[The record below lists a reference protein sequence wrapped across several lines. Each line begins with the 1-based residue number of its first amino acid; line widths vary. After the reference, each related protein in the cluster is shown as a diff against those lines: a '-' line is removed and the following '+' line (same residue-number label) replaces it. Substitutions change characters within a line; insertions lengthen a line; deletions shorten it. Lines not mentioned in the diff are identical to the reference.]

1 MQMAQVNITPIEGLV
16 AELWDRGGTDIHIG
30 AGAPPMMRIDGDL
43 YPVAGHDPLHPDDI
57 ERLAEA
63 MLPEEMQEQF
73 AKTRQVD
80 FSFSWKEVTRFRGNI
95 FRQRG
100 AVSLALR
107 AIPFQIP
114 TMEELLLPPV
124 MESFCHQRQGLVLMT
139 GPTGSGKST
148 TQAAMV
154 GAINDSMRRHILTLE
169 DPIEYVHGHNL
180 SLVSQREIGF
190 DTATF
195 QDGLRSALRED
206 PDVVLVGEMRDPES
220 IATTL
225 TIAETGHLVFATL
238 HTNDASSAIDRI
250 IDVFPSDRQAQ
261 IRVQLAASLSG
272 VVAQRLVPRNGG
284 GMIAAFEIL
293 LANNAIRALIREGK
307 THQIRNVISQSVREG
322 MQTLEQSLS
331 VLVAHGL
338 ISYEDAVTRA
348 VVPKE
353 VRGAPQ
359 PQYWDPN
366 QPPPDGSMVP
376 PPEGGVYAP
385 DGSGAFVPAATGT
398 PDQPHA

>member
-1 MQMAQVNITPIEGLV
+1 MKLVQVDITPIEALV

-30 AGAPPMMRIDGDL
+30 AGAPPMMRVDGDL
-43 YPVAGHDPLHPDDI
+43 YPFEGHDPLHPEDI
-57 ERLAEA
+57 ERIAEA
-63 MLPEEMQEQF
+63 MLPDELKEQF
-73 AKTRQVD
+73 DQTRQVD
-80 FSFSWKEVTRFRGNI
+80 FSFSWKDVTRFRGNI

-100 AVSLALR
+100 AISLALR
-107 AIPFQIP
+107 AIPYQIP

-124 MESFCHQRQGLVLMT
+124 METFCHQNQGLVLMT

-154 GAINDSMRRHILTLE
+154 GYINAHRRRHILTLE
-169 DPIEYVHGHNL
+169 DPIEYVHGHGL

-195 QDGLRSALRED
+195 QDGLRAALRED

-238 HTNDASSAIDRI
+238 HTNDASTAIDRI
-250 IDVFPSDRQAQ
+250 IDVFPSERQSQ
-261 IRVQLAASLSG
+261 IRVQLAASLAG
-272 VVAQRLVPRNGG
+272 VVAQRLIPRVGG

-293 LANNAIRALIREGK
+293 LANNAVRSLIREGK
-307 THQIRNVISQSVREG
+307 THQIRNVISQSVRDG

-331 VLVAHGL
+331 VLLAHGL
-338 ISYEDAVTRA
+338 ISYDDAITRA

-353 VRGAPQ
+353 VRGVNPMYDPSVMPPEGYPAPT
-359 PQYWDPN
+359 
-366 QPPPDGSMVP
+366 GEMVP
-376 PPEGGVYAP
+376 PPSGGLADPAGVA
-385 DGSGAFVPAATGT
+385 GSNPGNG
-398 PDQPHA
+398 QP